1 MTAIC
6 TAIDRGFTIFYKR
19 DISLFA
25 AKLKGLFYNNQT
37 NNHAM
42 QSFRTELENPVVEK
56 DIIDL
61 EKKIRAFREGKIHD
75 EKFRSLR
82 LARGIYG
89 QRQPGVQM
97 VRIKLPFGKV
107 TFKQLLRIADIS
119 DKYASSN
126 LHLTTRQDIQI
137 HYVSLDRT
145 PQLWAELEQDDI
157 TLREACG
164 NTVRNVTASP
174 AAGIDPSEPF
184 DVSPYAHA
192 TFEYFLRNPVCQEM
206 GRKFK
211 ISFSSSD
218 ADTAFSYI
226 HDIGVIPKIN
236 AAGERGFKV
245 LLGGGLGAQPLL
257 ASLVEDFL
265 PEDELI
271 PYIEAVIRVF
281 DRHGER
287 NNRNKAR
294 LKYLIQK
301 IGLDEVLALTKLERK
316 ALKFQKYKI
325 NRDAIAEPTLPAEK
339 AFADVE
345 ITNPFRYEQWL
356 ATNVF
361 EQKQAG
367 FYGVYVKVTVGDISS
382 DDTRKLVATLEPL
395 VADEIRVTQNQGL
408 LLKYV
413 RKEALPVLYNGLTE
427 LNLSAPG
434 FDSIADVTTCPGT
447 DTCNLGIS
455 NSMTLARVL
464 EDLIYNEYDELVYNK
479 DIKIK
484 ISGCMNSCGQHGLA
498 HIGFHGSSLKAGAK
512 VLPSVQVMLGGG
524 TVGDGV
530 GRAAERVIKVP
541 AKRATDVLRKI
552 LDDYQANATEEETFH
567 AYYDRNGKDYFYQLL
582 KPLADLT
589 TLTDDEFVD
598 WGHQETYATAIG
610 VGECAGVIID
620 LVATLLYESDEKYG
634 WAAEA
639 FADGRWADAI
649 YHAYNTL
656 ISSAKALLLDKSISV
671 STQTGVIKEFDN
683 NYVNTGEV
691 SLEGSFNDLVLQI
704 NKHEPSE
711 EFAIAYLRHAGD
723 FLNTVKAKRE
733 ELVQQ

>member
-1 MTAIC
+1 
-6 TAIDRGFTIFYKR
+6 
-19 DISLFA
+19 
-25 AKLKGLFYNNQT
+25 
-37 NNHAM
+37 M
-42 QSFRTELENPVVEK
+42 QSFRTELENPIVEK

-119 DKYASSN
+119 DEYGSRN

-145 PQLWAELEQDDI
+145 PELWAKLAQDDI

-174 AAGIDPSEPF
+174 TSGIDPQEPF

-226 HDIGVIPKIN
+226 HDIGVIPKLKSD
-236 AAGERGFKV
+236 GERGFKV

-257 ASLVEDFL
+257 ANIVEEFL
-265 PEDELI
+265 PEDQLI
-271 PYIEAVIRVF
+271 PYIEAIIRVF
-281 DRHGER
+281 DRYGER

-301 IGLDEVLALTKLERK
+301 IGLEEVLRLAEIERTAIK
-316 ALKFQKYKI
+316 VKSYKI
-325 NRDAIAEPTLPAEK
+325 DRDALPQPTFPEET
-339 AFADVE
+339 AFAEVS
-345 ITNPFRYEQWL
+345 ISNPFRYEQWL

-361 EQKQAG
+361 EQKQEG
-367 FYGVYVKVTVGDISS
+367 FFGVYIKVPVGDIST
-382 DDTRKLVATLEPL
+382 DTARELVKLLQPL
-395 VADEIRVTQNQGL
+395 VADEIRITQNQGL
-408 LLKYV
+408 LLKFA
-413 RKEALPVLYNGLTE
+413 RKEALPALYEGLAKLE
-427 LNLSAPG
+427 LAAPG
-434 FDSIADVTTCPGT
+434 FDSVADVTTCPGT

-455 NSMTLARVL
+455 NSMTMARVL
-464 EDLIYNEYDELVYNK
+464 EDLIYNEYEDFIYNR

-498 HIGFHGSSLKAGAK
+498 HIGFHGSSLKAGTK

-524 TVGDGV
+524 TVGDGI
-530 GRAAERVIKVP
+530 GRAADRVIKVP
-541 AKRATDVLRKI
+541 SKRATDVLRTL
-552 LDDYQANATEEETFH
+552 LDDYKTLSTEGELYND
-567 AYYDRNGKDYFYQLL
+567 YYDRQGKDYFYRLL

-598 WGHQETYATAIG
+598 WGHQETFVTAIG

-620 LVATLLYESDEKYG
+620 LVATLLYESEEKLG
-634 WAAEA
+634 WANQSFQAGA
-639 FADGRWADAI
+639 WSDAI
-649 YHAYNTL
+649 YHSYNTL
-656 ISSAKALLLDKSISV
+656 LSSAKALLLDKSV
-671 STQTGVIKEFDN
+671 NTSTQAAVIREFDA
-683 NYVNTGEV
+683 NYVEKGEFDI
-691 SLEGSFNDLVLQI
+691 EGSFNDLVLQI
-704 NKHEPSE
+704 NQHEPSE
-711 EFAIAYLRHAGD
+711 EFATAYLAQATE
-723 FLNTVKAKRE
+723 FLGKSKAKRE
-733 ELVQQ
+733 ALVQ